1 MSIPDVQ
8 TSGHIVRN
16 AGTGLCH
23 TTHDLSHAKIA
34 VSPTNHAGLRAV
46 TIRDT
51 NQEVGD
57 AIVAIG
63 PWEGG

>member
-23 TTHDLSHAKIA
+23 THDLSIAKIA

-46 TIRDT
+46 TIRGT

-57 AIVAIG
+57 AIAAIG